1 MKSSFTEDFDDY
13 DSRSRGFANGRHG
26 QTDSMYNMSTN
37 KSTIEDHKGDLDDLD
52 DQFYMNMKKRS
63 GKSKEKIDRM
73 TNYDNKKNW
82 MIYPESPYK
91 GHWDLF
97 ITLILL
103 ISCFST
109 PYIIAFGDVGSN
121 DGRVKIFENVI
132 DVLFLSDV
140 IVIFNTAFYTE
151 NFDMIDNR
159 KEIAYNYLKGWFTID
174 ILAILPFDYILA
186 LGNYDVKMVRIVRV
200 GRLYKLV
207 KLTRLLRILK
217 LVKDKNKLMKY
228 LNDLLKVGLG
238 FERLF
243 FFILISIIIM
253 HIVTCLWI
261 IVAAIQDEKF
271 KDTWIESI
279 DAH

>member
-1 MKSSFTEDFDDY
+1 
-13 DSRSRGFANGRHG
+13 
-26 QTDSMYNMSTN
+26 
-37 KSTIEDHKGDLDDLD
+37 
-52 DQFYMNMKKRS
+52 
-63 GKSKEKIDRM
+63 
-73 TNYDNKKNW
+73 
-82 MIYPESPYK
+82 
-91 GHWDLF
+91 
-97 ITLILL
+97 
-103 ISCFST
+103 
-109 PYIIAFGDVGSN
+109 
-121 DGRVKIFENVI
+121 
-132 DVLFLSDV
+132 
-140 IVIFNTAFYTE
+140 
-151 NFDMIDNR
+151 
-159 KEIAYNYLKGWFTID
+159 
-174 ILAILPFDYILA
+174 
-186 LGNYDVKMVRIVRV
+186 MVRIVRV

>member
-1 MKSSFTEDFDDY
+1 
-13 DSRSRGFANGRHG
+13 
-26 QTDSMYNMSTN
+26 
-37 KSTIEDHKGDLDDLD
+37 
-52 DQFYMNMKKRS
+52 
-63 GKSKEKIDRM
+63 M
-73 TNYDNKKNW
+73 TNYNNKKCCLV
-82 MIYPESPYK
+82 YPESHYK

-109 PYIIAFGDVGSN
+109 PYIIAFSDVDEQDLGI
-121 DGRVKIFENVI
+121 KIFENVI
-132 DVLFLSDV
+132 DFLFLLDV

-151 NFDMIDNR
+151 NFDMIDSR
-159 KEIAYNYLKGWFTID
+159 KEIALHYLRGWFLVD
-174 ILAILPFDYILA
+174 LVAILPFDYILA
-186 LGNYDVKMVRIVRV
+186 LSNFDVKMVRVVRV

-243 FFILISIIIM
+243 FFVLISIIIM

-261 IVAAIQDEKF
+261 IVAAV
-271 KDTWIESI
+271 
-279 DAH
+279 